1 MFTNG
6 FVLSVLAV
14 SYKVQLF
21 VNFIHSVGIVIILFY
36 VLKQKK

>member
-21 VNFIHSVGIVIILFY
+21 VNFIHSVGIVLLFY